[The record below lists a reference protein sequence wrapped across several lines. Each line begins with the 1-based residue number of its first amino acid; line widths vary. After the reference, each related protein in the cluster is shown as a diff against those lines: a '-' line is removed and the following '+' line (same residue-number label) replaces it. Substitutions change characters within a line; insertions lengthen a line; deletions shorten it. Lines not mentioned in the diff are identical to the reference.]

1 MPDNGSMISTELA
14 TELSDAGL
22 AWTPADGDQFRV
34 QAPELTS
41 DVFTVSTMTIEAH
54 EYPTGTI
61 LGFNGTTEWALDSV
75 AIEDAL
81 WLPREDQLRTLL
93 RSSFRALR
101 RDGDTHEVEVDLLGQ
116 PRVFADPEPAEAYG
130 RALLALIELSK

>member
-1 MPDNGSMISTELA
+1 MISTELA
-14 TELSDAGL
+14 TKLQDAGL
-22 AWTPADGDQFRV
+22 IWTPVDGDQFRV
-34 QAPELTS
+34 QAPDLAS

-81 WLPREDQLRTLL
+81 WLPREDQLRVLL
-93 RSSFRALR
+93 RSAFHTLR
-101 RDGDTHEVEVDLLGQ
+101 RTGDGFEVEVQLLGET
-116 PRVFADPEPAEAYG
+116 RLFADPEPAEAYG
-130 RALLALIELSK
+130 LALLALIELSR

>member
-1 MPDNGSMISTELA
+1 MISTELA
-14 TELSDAGL
+14 TKLQDAGL
-22 AWTPADGDQFRV
+22 VWTPVDGDQFRV
-34 QAPELTS
+34 QAPDLES

-81 WLPREDQLRTLL
+81 WLPREDQLRALL
-93 RSSFRALR
+93 RSAFHTLR
-101 RDGDTHEVEVDLLGQ
+101 RTDDGFEVEVQLLGET
-116 PRVFADPEPAEAYG
+116 RVFADPEPDEAYG
-130 RALLALIELSK
+130 LALLALVELSR

>member
-1 MPDNGSMISTELA
+1 MISTELA
-14 TELSDAGL
+14 AKLRAAGL
-22 AWTPADGDQFRV
+22 VWNPVDGDQFRIA
-34 QAPELTS
+34 APELAS

-61 LGFNGTTEWALDSV
+61 LGFNGTTEWALDSI

-93 RSSFRALR
+93 RSSFHTLR
-101 RDGDTHEVEVDLLGQ
+101 RSDDTYEVEVSLLGEL
-116 PRVFADPEPAEAYG
+116 RFFADPEPAEAYG
-130 RALLALIELSK
+130 RALLALVELSR

>member
-1 MPDNGSMISTELA
+1 MISTELA
-14 TELSDAGL
+14 AQLRDAGL
-22 AWTPADGDQFRV
+22 VWAPADGDQFRV
-34 QAPELTS
+34 QAPELMS

-81 WLPREDQLRTLL
+81 WLPREDQLRALL
-93 RSSFRALR
+93 RSSFHALR
-101 RDGDTHEVEVDLLGQ
+101 RTDGAYEVEVELLGQ
-116 PRVFADPEPAEAYG
+116 TRVFADPDPAEAYG
-130 RALLALIELSK
+130 RALLALIELSR

>member
-1 MPDNGSMISTELA
+1 MISTELA
-14 TELSDAGL
+14 TKLLDAGL
-22 AWTPADGDQFRV
+22 VWTPVDGDQFRLR
-34 QAPELTS
+34 APALADE
-41 DVFTVSTMTIEAH
+41 VFTVSTMTIEAH

-93 RSSFRALR
+93 RSSFHALR
-101 RDGDTHEVEVDLLGQ
+101 SSDGAYEVEVELLGQ
-116 PRVFADPEPAEAYG
+116 PRVFADPEPVEAYG
-130 RALLALIELSK
+130 RALLALIELSR